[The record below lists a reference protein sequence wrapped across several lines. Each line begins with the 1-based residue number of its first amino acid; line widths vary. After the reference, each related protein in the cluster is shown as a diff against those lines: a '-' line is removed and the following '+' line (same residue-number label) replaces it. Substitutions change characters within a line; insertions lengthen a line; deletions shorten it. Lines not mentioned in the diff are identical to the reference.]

1 MVVVQM
7 GNIFTDNRALSV
19 VEFCVVVVVL
29 FFAVVFKS
37 LKLVQDPRSV
47 DLV

>member
-19 VEFCVVVVVL
+19 VEFCVVVVL